1 MRIPELNKQLGKTIL
16 FEDTELHIKAG
27 EKIALIGKNGA
38 GKSTLL
44 KIIIGKEELPI
55 GEITLAKNTKIGFLS
70 QDLFWESR
78 HRKVWEEMLTTL
90 PQVTATHNRL
100 LEIDSLLANKDD
112 NINNTAENAVA
123 LVEEQAELIEWMVH
137 NDGYQ
142 KYALQV
148 EILKYFGFSKE
159 QEQFEVGQLSG

>member
-1 MRIPELNKQLGKTIL
+1 M
-16 FEDTELHIKAG
+16 
-27 EKIALIGKNGA
+27 
-38 GKSTLL
+38 

-55 GEITLAKNTKIGFLS
+55 GEITLAKDTKIGFLS

-100 LEIDSLLANKDD
+100 LEIDSLLENK
-112 NINNTAENAVA
+112 NTTTHTENTATDDAIA